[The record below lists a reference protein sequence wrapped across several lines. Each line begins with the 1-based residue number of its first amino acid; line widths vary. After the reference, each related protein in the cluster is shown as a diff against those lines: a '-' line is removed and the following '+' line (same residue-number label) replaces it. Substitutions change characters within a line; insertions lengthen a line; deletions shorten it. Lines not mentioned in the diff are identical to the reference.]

1 MKIMK
6 NIMYTITLS
15 ILFIGC
21 ESDDTVSSTDT
32 TVDIPITYSF
42 DSRFNTGESSVSYSG
57 QVVRNLLIAEIKSSI
72 GTASTA
78 TLNSLFNNDDSAAV
92 ISGTNTTFHSIST
105 KNLSGKISGASV
117 IGFDV
122 TPTELM
128 TGWFDL
134 VGGTTPVQVVEG
146 MHMDQLIGKGLL
158 GMVAY
163 YQGTSVYMDKIDT
176 DTNTQDGTSAYSD
189 MEHHWDESFG
199 YFGAARD
206 YGTMTDDDKKGS
218 GGSDYLTQK
227 NFDWAKYAAKRD
239 ACTSCPSAGNFATN
253 IFNAYLKGRALIT
266 AEATLTDIQAERQ
279 TIVDNWEKV
288 IAANIVHYANKVD
301 ALITAGGADFDCSL
315 DNSCQKYWSEMMA
328 FVLCLQYNSY
338 STLVTSDHEYLLTN
352 TDIPPSASEGTTYQT
367 TNLTNLKSKLGTLF
381 SFDADDLANW

>member
-1 MKIMK
+1 MNKIFK
-6 NIMYTITLS
+6 TILYTITMSLF
-15 ILFIGC
+15 FIGC
-21 ESDDTVSSTDT
+21 ESDDAVSSTAT
-32 TVDIPITYSF
+32 TVDVPTTYNF
-42 DSRFNTGESSVSYSG
+42 ESRFNAGESSVSYSG
-57 QVVRNLLIAEIKSSI
+57 QVVRNIIIGDIKSSV
-72 GTASTA
+72 GTASAA
-78 TLNSLFNNDDSAAV
+78 TLNSLFNNDNATAT
-92 ISGTNTTFHSIST
+92 ISGTSTTYHSIST
-105 KNLSGKISGASV
+105 KKLSNKISETPV

-122 TPTELM
+122 TPTALI

-134 VGGTTPVQVVEG
+134 VGGATPTKVVQN

-206 YGTMTDDDKKGS
+206 YGTMTDKTSS

-239 ACTSCPSAGNFATN
+239 ACTDCPSAGNFATN

-266 AEATLTDIQAERQ
+266 AEATLSEIQAERQ
-279 TIVDNWEKV
+279 TIVENWEKV
-288 IAANIVHYANKVD
+288 IAANIVHYANEVD
-301 ALITAGGADFDCSL
+301 ALISAGGTDFDCST
-315 DNSCQKYWSEMMA
+315 DNSCQKYWSEMAA
-328 FVLCLQYNSY
+328 FVLCLQFNSY
-338 STLVTSDHEYLLTN
+338 SDLVTADHEYLWTN
-352 TDIPPSASEGTTYQT
+352 TSHPPAANEGGTYQT
-367 TNLTNLKSKLGTLF
+367 TNLTNLKTKLGTLF
-381 SFDADDLANW
+381 SFEANDLANW